1 MPDDF
6 VNNFGLMGN
15 VLFRKRNERR
25 EQERLDKE
33 LERELVKITSKAGY
47 SLDQAREIAQMQ
59 IAGDKERQ
67 LMENEARLTA
77 ANMGEVAAGNRQ
89 ERGITAASEQEKRAR
104 SDELERLI
112 LNNMSGREMATMGND
127 AAMAR
132 ERARATGD
140 IERDAATW
148 ERERGYKER
157 MAKAAE
163 SEANARRYNA
173 AAQWLDT
180 GEPLTDADRTMLGIP
195 MRPSTGTLQAPTTGR
210 TASPARISLKPTKPG
225 ETPRNPDSAAR
236 PIPVTPAAAP
246 SSVVKSNDVPSL
258 GTPPA
263 PELSTTNAPITWR
276 DIPVI
281 PSGDRSER
289 AIIDEYIQQLVGRPA
304 VKISPK

>member
-6 VNNFGLMGN
+6 VNNFGLLGN
-15 VLFRKRNERR
+15 VIFRKRNERR
-25 EQERLDKE
+25 EQEKLDKE
-33 LERELVKITSKAGY
+33 LERELVKIASQAGY
-47 SLDQAREIAQMQ
+47 NRDQAREIAGMQ
-59 IAGDKERQ
+59 LEGAKERQ

-77 ANMGEVAAGNRQ
+77 ANMGEVAAANRQ
-89 ERGITAASEQEKRAR
+89 KSAN

-112 LNNMSGREMATMGND
+112 LNNMSGREMAAMGD
-127 AAMAR
+127 EAAIRR
-132 ERARATGD
+132 EKVRAEEERT
-140 IERDAATW
+140 RDAATW

-173 AAQWLDT
+173 AAQWLET

-195 MRPSTGTLQAPTTGR
+195 VRPSTGTLQPPAATGR
-210 TASPARISLKPTKPG
+210 TAPARISLKPTKPG

-246 SSVVKSNDVPSL
+246 SSIVRSNDVPSL

-263 PELSTTNAPITWR
+263 TELSTTNNPIAWR
-276 DIPVI
+276 DVPKF
-281 PSGDRSER
+281 PSADHSER
-289 AIIDEYIQQLVGRPA
+289 AIVDQYIQQLFGRPA